1 MEKSIQDFVE
11 NYNKCMDWNIELR
24 QRLNTELFS
33 DHEITAEILD
43 NYLSEK
49 KITPENYD
57 LQGAVMYMNA
67 PDHYELD
74 AYSYLTYHETYFWTT
89 FGMTKEEY
97 IADRLR
103 VVQRE
108 LSREIAYTDRQ
119 LADISIKKEKLE
131 QFNNGIV
138 NCLFENK

>member
-1 MEKSIQDFVE
+1 MEKSIQDFVD

-24 QRLNTELFS
+24 QRLNSEMFS

-43 NYLSEK
+43 NYLSDK
-49 KITPENYD
+49 KITPDDYD
-57 LQGAVMYMNA
+57 LSGAVMYMNS
-67 PDHYELD
+67 PDHYELHV
-74 AYSYLTYHETYFWTT
+74 YSYLTYRETYFWTT

-108 LSREIAYTDRQ
+108 LSREIADTNNKLDT
-119 LADISIKKEKLE
+119 LTIKKEKLE
-131 QFNNGIV
+131 QFNNNI
-138 NCLFENK
+138 NNL